1 MRMRSVAVT
10 LGALF
15 LAFSTL
21 PASAHTVLVTSS
33 PQANSV
39 IESIPSSISITF
51 AEDLVEIGNSN
62 SISVLDEDGEEVSQG
77 DISVSGPTLSKG
89 LIPSNK
95 VGVFTVAY
103 RAVAADGHVIKDQF
117 TFTVEATAV
126 TTSETQVD
134 PINNLPTEPENKLS
148 IYLILSVTAIVG
160 GLLILVFIWKKQG
173 K

>member
-1 MRMRSVAVT
+1 MRMRSVAVI
-10 LGALF
+10 LVAAF

-21 PASAHTVLVTSS
+21 PVSAHTVLVTSS

-62 SISVLDEDGEEVSQG
+62 SISVLDQDGEEISQG
-77 DISVSGPTLSKG
+77 DISVSGPTLSKS
-89 LIPSNK
+89 LIPSDK
-95 VGVFTVAY
+95 IGVFTVEY

-117 TFTVEATAV
+117 TFSVEATAV
-126 TTSETQVD
+126 TTSDTQID
-134 PINNLPTEPENKLS
+134 PINNSPTEPENKLS

-160 GLLILVFIWKKQG
+160 GLVILVFIWKKQG

>member
-62 SISVLDEDGEEVSQG
+62 SISVLDEDGEE
-77 DISVSGPTLSKG
+77 DDL
-89 LIPSNK
+89 K
-95 VGVFTVAY
+95 VTQNEEEDPEDDSF
-103 RAVAADGHVIKDQF
+103 DQ
-117 TFTVEATAV
+117 E
-126 TTSETQVD
+126 E
-134 PINNLPTEPENKLS
+134 
-148 IYLILSVTAIVG
+148 
-160 GLLILVFIWKKQG
+160 
-173 K
+173 

>member
-1 MRMRSVAVT
+1 MRSVAVI

-62 SISVLDEDGEEVSQG
+62 SISVLDQDGEEVSKG
-77 DISVSGPTLSKG
+77 DISVSGPTLSKE

-126 TTSETQVD
+126 ITSETQVD
-134 PINNLPTEPENKLS
+134 PINYLPTEPENKLS
-148 IYLILSVTAIVG
+148 VYLILSVTAIVG

>member
-1 MRMRSVAVT
+1 MRSVAVI

-62 SISVLDEDGEEVSQG
+62 SISVLDQDGGEISQG
-77 DISVSGPTLSKG
+77 DISVSGPTLSKS
-89 LIPSNK
+89 LIPSDKN
-95 VGVFTVAY
+95 GVFTVVY

-126 TTSETQVD
+126 TTSESQVD

-148 IYLILSVTAIVG
+148 VYLILSVTAIVG